1 MTYDIVELI
10 KGFLFAP
17 VETFGKVKGA
27 DIGDSLKY
35 FIIILLINIILTSIV
50 TLIIA
55 SAVITVIEQAFSGLG
70 IALPL
75 AAGVGILI
83 WAIIMIVLMLV
94 FVFIAGAWLHLWV
107 HLLGGRKGYI
117 ETMKAIMYGAT
128 PYMCIGWI
136 PIIGPFIGGLWSLVV
151 EILGIRE
158 LHGISTGRAVA
169 AYLAAVIIL
178 MIILVLVASWFFI
191 STVTVSSVGPT

>member
-17 VETFGKVKGA
+17 VETFGKVKSA
-27 DIGDSLKY
+27 DIGDALKY
-35 FIIILLINIILTSIV
+35 FIVILLINVILTSIV

-55 SAVITVIEQAFSGLG
+55 SAVIAVIEQAFSGLG

-75 AAGVGILI
+75 AAGVGIII
-83 WAIIMIVLMLV
+83 WAIIIIVLTLV
-94 FVFIAGAWLHLWV
+94 FVFIVGAWFHLWV
-107 HLLGGRKGYI
+107 YLLGGKKGYI
-117 ETMKAIMYGAT
+117 ETMKAVMYGCT
-128 PYMCIGWI
+128 PYMIIGWV
-136 PIIGPFIGGLWSLVV
+136 PIIGPFIGGLWSIVV

-169 AYLAAVIIL
+169 AYLVAVIIL
-178 MIILVLVASWFFI
+178 FIILVLIASYFFI
-191 STVTVSSVGPT
+191 SMVSMSPVEPI